1 MSDTL
6 SLISKPIEKD
16 MKQFQGLFSE
26 LLSHNDGLLHDVL
39 QHIMKRGGKRM
50 RPMLTL
56 LIARALYTQLAN
68 TKADIKIAEFSQDA
82 EIYDVLTA
90 DQKAELKKLCDA
102 AHQKRKNKPKHK

>member
-39 QHIMKRGGKRM
+39 QHIMKRG
-50 RPMLTL
+50 
-56 LIARALYTQLAN
+56 
-68 TKADIKIAEFSQDA
+68 
-82 EIYDVLTA
+82 
-90 DQKAELKKLCDA
+90 
-102 AHQKRKNKPKHK
+102 

>member
-56 LIARALYTQLAN
+56 LIARALYTQERGEMYGSFTELCN
-68 TKADIKIAEFSQDA
+68 VDGSGDHRRI
-82 EIYDVLTA
+82 
-90 DQKAELKKLCDA
+90 QKA
-102 AHQKRKNKPKHK
+102 